1 MKSSSLYFPN
11 NNTLLDNLIPS
22 NGATCIFIIVII
34 TILGIVV
41 LANIMRIEN
50 ILDTQEEYERRNR
63 RPINL
68 VYFFVTNPRPGS
80 PTLPFVVDKNDP
92 TATNMTAFLGRRLPT
107 QGHGTPYMG
116 FRGKNNL
123 ITPEGALMLNA
134 DAHILDALEA
144 DGLSVQTKGLPIQR
158 IPGSSQFVCH
168 ILVLREDIQN

>member
-41 LANIMRIEN
+41 FANVMRIEN

-63 RPINL
+63 KPINL
-68 VYFFVTNPRPGS
+68 IYFFVTNPHSGS

-92 TATNMTAFLGRRLPT
+92 TATKMTAFLGRRLPT
-107 QGHGTPYMG
+107 PGHGTPYMG
-116 FRGKNNL
+116 FRGKNNF
-123 ITPEGALMLNA
+123 ITQEGALKLNV

-144 DGLSVQTKGLPIQR
+144 DSLPVQTKGLPIQR
-158 IPGSSQFVCH
+158 IPGRTQFECQ